1 MPASCGKGADG
12 VADVGSREQGSGPAP
27 SGSSSRT
34 TARDVARA
42 AGVSQATVSRVL
54 NRRPGVSQ
62 ETRERVLRAVSRLGY
77 LPNEAARTLVAR
89 KSRTLGLIIADITNP
104 FYAETAKV
112 VAATAQDMGYSVILC
127 NTDNDPRL
135 EEEYLQV
142 LMSRQVDGIL
152 FGSVRMGD
160 ESVRRLIDSGFP
172 VVMYNR
178 YLGPDVGNY
187 VVIDNVKAAYEA
199 TRYLISLGH
208 REIAF
213 LAGPEA
219 FSTAYER
226 KQGFLHALRDEGL
239 TLRPQWVCAGMY
251 RSALA
256 YQVALRLLT
265 GTPRPTA
272 ILAANDLMAFG
283 VLDAAVSTH
292 VSVPAQLSV
301 MGFDDVEMASHQ
313 LVRLSTVSQDR
324 RQMAEIA
331 VRALLDLVEGKATP
345 PLRTVLPP
353 TLIIRATTAPP
364 PGGEPARPAEAAT
377 AVRVGGAST
386 TGIG

>member
-1 MPASCGKGADG
+1 MVAGTEGPAWG
-12 VADVGSREQGSGPAP
+12 EGPAP
-27 SGSSSRT
+27 SGGSARI

-54 NRRPGVSQ
+54 NRRSGVS
-62 ETRERVLRAVSRLGY
+62 EATRQRVLHAVSRLGY

-112 VAATAQDMGYSVILC
+112 VAATAQDLGYSVILC

-135 EEEYLQV
+135 EQEYLQV
-142 LMSRQVDGIL
+142 LLSRQVDGIL
-152 FGSVRMGD
+152 FGSVRTGD
-160 ESVRRLIDSGFP
+160 ESVRKLIDSGFP

-208 REIAF
+208 RDIAF
-213 LAGPEA
+213 LGGPEA
-219 FSTAYER
+219 FSTASER
-226 KQGFLHALRDEGL
+226 KRGFLNALQDEGIP
-239 TLRPQWVCAGMY
+239 LRPQWVCAGMY
-251 RSALA
+251 RSAMA

-272 ILAANDLMAFG
+272 ILAANDLMALG
-283 VLDAAVSTH
+283 VLDAAVS
-292 VSVPAQLSV
+292 SRVPVPGHLSV

-313 LVRLSTVSQDR
+313 LIRLSTVSQDR
-324 RQMAEIA
+324 KQMAEIA
-331 VRALLDLVEGKATP
+331 VRALLDLVEGKAMP

-364 PGGEPARPAEAAT
+364 AGEPVVSAEAAP
-377 AVRVGGAST
+377 AGRAGALV
-386 TGIG
+386 TGSG